1 MRSIPRTHH
10 QEPSVQLSP
19 VGENLLVGA
28 SARPNEVTYSEDWM
42 RPDYVPPQA
51 SAPSPAD
58 AGPLAAESTAAT
70 DPGKGLPA

>member
-1 MRSIPRTHH
+1 MRSILAPIIKNR
-10 QEPSVQLSP
+10 QYNFPPL
-19 VGENLLVGA
+19 GENLLVGA

-58 AGPLAAESTAAT
+58 GGAARRESTAAT